1 MIHILPLKRIIW
13 RCLAQNRVSDS
24 RTFFLLS
31 QGCFSC
37 SRAYVF
43 YTNFRIKLF
52 MSTENLVGISVGITL
67 NLKINLNRADI
78 FIGLNHLIH
87 EYSMSLHWFRFSFF
101 KFHFNFLTPKTFCI
115 AAELFNN
122 VVIVSGEQRRDSAIC
137 KHVSILPQN
146 FIPSRLAHN
155 VEQSSM
161 CYTICFVGYL
171 F

>member
-1 MIHILPLKRIIW
+1 MTSDFPSATLTAKRKHGNVSIFSVLWVRVYDPHSSFKKNYLKMFSPEQSEW
-13 RCLAQNRVSDS
+13 FLH
-24 RTFFLLS
+24 FFLLS

-43 YTNFRIKLF
+43 HTNFRISLF
-52 MSTENLVGISVGITL
+52 MSTENLVGIPVGITL

-115 AAELFNN
+115 A
-122 VVIVSGEQRRDSAIC
+122 V
-137 KHVSILPQN
+137 
-146 FIPSRLAHN
+146 
-155 VEQSSM
+155 
-161 CYTICFVGYL
+161 
-171 F
+171 